1 MEGIEEGAGVTSLA
15 RRRSRGF
22 TLIELLVVISI
33 IVIISAASIPVGLNF
48 VRQYKVTGAAQN
60 VAAEIQRAR
69 AQAVKRNSARGI
81 LLNFNYPQ
89 AGDYQFTSLDPS
101 PMTGAWDGG
110 VYPANPGVYTNG
122 MVDYGMVPT
131 PPDNRTDPN
140 VALGVQSPH
149 GQPFELP
156 LDVGFIGGERNALL
170 FRADGS
176 VVAVNAAGPV
186 GAAALVQDGAD
197 WLLTVRDSRTE
208 LMRVLRVRPGG
219 RVVVEQ

>member
-1 MEGIEEGAGVTSLA
+1 MTSLA
-15 RRRSRGF
+15 RRPSSGF

-69 AQAVKRNSARGI
+69 AQAVKRNSSRGI
-81 LLNFNYPQ
+81 LLNFNYPRP
-89 AGDYQFTSLDPS
+89 GDYQFTSLDPS

-122 MVDYGMVPT
+122 VVNYGTVPT

-140 VALGVQSPH
+140 LAQGVQSPH
-149 GQPFELP
+149 GQPFALP
-156 LDVGFIGGERNALL
+156 MDVTFDGGERNALL

-176 VVAVNAAGPV
+176 VAAVNAAGPV
-186 GAAALVQDGAD
+186 GAMALVRDGAD
-197 WLLTVRDSRTE
+197 WLLTVRDARTD
-208 LMRVLRVRPGG
+208 LTRVLRVRPGG
-219 RVVVEQ
+219 RVEVQQ